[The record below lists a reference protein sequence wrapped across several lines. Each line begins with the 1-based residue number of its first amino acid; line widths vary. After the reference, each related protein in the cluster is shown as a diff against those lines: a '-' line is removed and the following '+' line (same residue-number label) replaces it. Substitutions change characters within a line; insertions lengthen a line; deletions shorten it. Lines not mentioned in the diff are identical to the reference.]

1 VWLDL
6 HRLRRHSEGRAEAF
20 SCIVIYATSTGAS
33 LQELNVIMSENIVD
47 VTDGSFETE
56 VLQSQLPVLVDFW
69 AEWCAPCR
77 QLAPSLKDLADDFQG
92 RLRVAKV
99 NIDDNPATPGRYG
112 IRGIPTLILFK
123 NGQIEATK
131 VGGMPKSKIYEWVES
146 VV

>member
-1 VWLDL
+1 
-6 HRLRRHSEGRAEAF
+6 
-20 SCIVIYATSTGAS
+20 
-33 LQELNVIMSENIVD
+33 MSENIVD